1 MNQITTSEMELI
13 NSYSRKELT
22 PEDVYVFT
30 VKLCD
35 NDIDSTNERFTVES
49 LFALADLFIGKTGFI
64 ENDLAKNNQMIRIIS
79 CKVDCDEDKGT
90 VDHEPYYRLMARVYM
105 LRNDN
110 TREMIENI
118 EKGIVEEVSIGCSVN
133 HSICSI
139 CHYSIYSPLCNHHRG
154 EKYEV
159 DGRMKLCFV
168 ELKEPTDVYEFLLV
182 FKPPMTNQEALNEL
196 QASIESRNSQCHI
209 ETYKKAIEALKK
221 QVPQKPVEMCNRSFV
236 CSHCKQKVIRH
247 QSFCDICGQALDWEG
262 TNNENT

>member
-22 PEDVYVFT
+22 PEHVYVFT

-64 ENDLAKNNQMIRIIS
+64 ENDLAMNNQMMRIIS
-79 CKVDCDEDKGT
+79 CKVDCDEDKVT

-118 EKGIVEEVSIGCSVN
+118 EKGIINEASIGCSVRN
-133 HSICSI
+133 SICSI
-139 CHYSIYSPLCNHHRG
+139 CHNDIHSPLCGHLKG
-154 EKYEV
+154 EKYGV
-159 DGRMKLCFV
+159 MGRVKLCFV
-168 ELKEPTDVYEFLLV
+168 ELQEPTDVYEFCLYS
-182 FKPPMTNQEALNEL
+182 N
-196 QASIESRNSQCHI
+196 
-209 ETYKKAIEALKK
+209 
-221 QVPQKPVEMCNRSFV
+221 
-236 CSHCKQKVIRH
+236 H
-247 QSFCDICGQALDWEG
+247 Q
-262 TNNENT
+262 